1 MNHNNKDRYDY
12 KRSYFRHVFHMSLCC
27 ALPIVIIL
35 LSPIVYKFSLKVS
48 GVLGVIAPFICP
60 LIMIIMLL
68 MMFLKRKEGG
78 CCGKVE
84 SREKKKM

>member
-35 LSPIVYKFSLKVS
+35 LSPIVYMSFNYDNNVTYD
-48 GVLGVIAPFICP
+48 VL
-60 LIMIIMLL
+60 
-68 MMFLKRKEGG
+68 
-78 CCGKVE
+78 
-84 SREKKKM
+84 KKKRRRMLWKGGE